1 MTRKAKQAARRRA
14 YRAMQSRARAL
25 LRIETREFAHKER
38 KIRKQSAQLQ
48 RALHCAIVECESRG
62 LLDDESAI
70 DRAAESTY
78 RQIRLADAAPRRA
91 VTAVRVI
98 QSASWGATRG
108 TRDGRSMDPFARV
121 ASMGREP
128 VRLGRSATCKGQRS
142 MRAGTTAI
150 RTIDS
155 RAFATTRDYCVFV
168 VEHDYAPEGASARAV
183 KLALRRRNR
192 AARKLA
198 DLDARHADRAAIQR
212 LMPHVHSLPFS
223 FDSGLSDSLP
233 TAIETDRHAMG
244 LGALRD
250 DSEAKWTLVPSTAV
264 ASCNAYTYAQLEARR
279 TRDEYAARGVLI
291 DVRPSRPAVGM
302 FTGL

>member
-1 MTRKAKQAARRRA
+1 MTRKAKQQARRRA
-14 YRAMQSRARAL
+14 YRAMQARARAL
-25 LRIETREFAHKER
+25 LRIEVREFAHKER
-38 KIRKQSAQLQ
+38 GIRKQSAQLK
-48 RALHCAIVECESRG
+48 RALKCAVVECESRG
-62 LLDDESAI
+62 LLDDANAL

-91 VTAVRVI
+91 TTAVRVVSP
-98 QSASWGATRG
+98 SAWGSTRG
-108 TRDGRSMDPFARV
+108 TRDGRSLDPFARV

-155 RAFATTRDYCVFV
+155 RAFATARDYCVFV
-168 VEHDYAPEGASARAV
+168 IENDYAPEGASKRAV

-198 DLDARHADRAAIQR
+198 ELDQRAGDRAGYQR
-212 LMPHVHSLPFS
+212 LQPRVPSLPFS
-223 FDSGLSDSLP
+223 FSVLSDSLP
-233 TAIETDRHAMG
+233 TAIETGRHMMG
-244 LGALRD
+244 VEHPRN
-250 DSEAKWTLVPSTAV
+250 DSEAVWTLVPGTSI
-264 ASCNAYTYAQLEARR
+264 ASCNAYTYMQREARR
-279 TRDEYAARGVLI
+279 TRDEYTQLGVLI

>member
-14 YRAMQSRARAL
+14 YRATQSRACAL

-38 KIRKQSAQLQ
+38 KIRKQSAQLK
-48 RALHCAIVECESRG
+48 RALKCAVIECEARG
-62 LLDDESAI
+62 LLDDASAV

-78 RQIRLADAAPRRA
+78 RQIRLADAASRRTTT
-91 VTAVRVI
+91 VVRVV
-98 QSASWGATRG
+98 SPAAWGSTRG

-121 ASMGREP
+121 ASAGREP

-155 RAFATTRDYCVFV
+155 RAFATPRDYCVFV
-168 VEHDYAPEGASARAV
+168 IENDYAPEGASKRAV
-183 KLALRRRNR
+183 KLALRRRDR

-198 DLDARHADRAAIQR
+198 GLDNRDGDRASYRR
-212 LMPHVHSLPFS
+212 LAPRISSLPFS
-223 FDSGLSDSLP
+223 FGLSDSP
-233 TAIETDRHAMG
+233 MAIETDRHAT
-244 LGALRD
+244 GAELPRS
-250 DSEAKWTLVPSTAV
+250 DSEAMWTLVPSTAI
-264 ASCNAYTYAQLEARR
+264 AQCNAYAFAQREARR
-279 TRDEYAARGVLI
+279 TRDEYVQRGMLV